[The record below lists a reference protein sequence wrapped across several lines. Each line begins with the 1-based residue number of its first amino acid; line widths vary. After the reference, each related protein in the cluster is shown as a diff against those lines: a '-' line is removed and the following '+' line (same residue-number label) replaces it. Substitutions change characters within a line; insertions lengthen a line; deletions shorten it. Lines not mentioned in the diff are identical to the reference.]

1 MSSPARAR
9 ERVDGA
15 AERAPAHRKPFFTAP
30 NLLTLSRIPMGAL
43 IWLRPFDPVYILSLM
58 ALAATTDVLDGWVER
73 RLLERAGRDPDRAPT
88 TGLWL
93 DPLCDKI
100 FALSVIA
107 AVLVTRRPPLFLL
120 LLIVA
125 REIIQAS
132 VSVAWR
138 LVPALRAR
146 LHPRFRASVLG
157 KAATVAQF
165 CTIAAILTG
174 HPWQVPLALATG
186 GLGISAGTLYILRAW
201 RGGRERKSP

>member
-1 MSSPARAR
+1 MNSPAGAGGAGERTAR
-9 ERVDGA
+9 RE
-15 AERAPAHRKPFFTAP
+15 PFFTAS
-30 NLLTLSRIPMGAL
+30 NLLTLSRVPMGAL
-43 IWLRPFDPVYILSLM
+43 IWLRPFDPVYLLSLM
-58 ALAATTDVLDGWVER
+58 ALAAATDVLDGWVER
-73 RLLERAGRDPDRAPT
+73 RLLERAGRDPDSAST

-107 AVLVTRRPPLFLL
+107 AVMVTRRPPLFLL

-125 REIIQAS
+125 REVIQAS
-132 VSVAWR
+132 VSAAWR
-138 LVPALRAR
+138 LVPAVRAR
-146 LHPRFRASVLG
+146 LRPRFRASVLG

-186 GLGISAGTLYILRAW
+186 GLGISAGTLYVLRAW
-201 RGGRERKSP
+201 RAARKRRSP